1 MATRHQLPFPTIALA
16 MVALL
21 TAVWAGLLRLGRH
34 VPLLFVTLPCYH
46 GP

>member
-1 MATRHQLPFPTIALA
+1 MAARRQLRFLVIALA

-21 TAVWAGLLRLGRH
+21 TAVWAELLRLGRH
-34 VPLLFVTLPCYH
+34 VPILFVTLPCYH